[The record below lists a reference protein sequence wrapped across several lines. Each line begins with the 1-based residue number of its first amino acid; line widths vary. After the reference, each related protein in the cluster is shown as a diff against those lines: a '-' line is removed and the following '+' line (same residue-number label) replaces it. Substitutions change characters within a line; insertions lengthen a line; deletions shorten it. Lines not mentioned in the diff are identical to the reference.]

1 MDRNQKNGI
10 VSFISGIGV
19 IILLGGIFLDYYV
32 FGVGLLIAIGFFI
45 MSGVVATFLGVD
57 DKSQAYYYNSDQGKS
72 FQEPSMHTPQ
82 SFEKTQTGAEYC
94 TKCGS
99 RVDKGSSFCSSCGT
113 IIG

>member
-1 MDRNQKNGI
+1 MDRNQKSGI

-19 IILLGGIFLDYYV
+19 IILLGGIFLDYYD

-57 DKSQAYYYNSDQGKS
+57 DKSQAYNYNSDQGKS
-72 FQEPSMHTPQ
+72 FQEPSMHTPR

-94 TKCGS
+94 TKCGTII
-99 RVDKGSSFCSSCGT
+99 DKGSSFCTKCGT
-113 IIG
+113 NIG